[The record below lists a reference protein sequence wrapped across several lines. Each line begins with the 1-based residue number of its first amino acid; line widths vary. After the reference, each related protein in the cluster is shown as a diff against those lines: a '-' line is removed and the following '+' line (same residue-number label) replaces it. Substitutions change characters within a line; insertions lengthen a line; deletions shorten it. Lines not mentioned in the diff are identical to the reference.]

1 MFDATPP
8 EPVMQRS
15 QGRAFV
21 AMAARRGQVRLVD
34 LAQSGSAK
42 AMFPRVAGAVP
53 EVVFLNT
60 SGGLTGGDRLAYQ
73 LEIGAGARV
82 CATTQTAERA
92 YASGGGVAEVRVQ
105 AQVGAAARLDWLPQ
119 ETLIYEG
126 ANLSRLTEIDLAAGA
141 SCLLAETLVLGRQ
154 AMGEKPRA
162 AHLRDERRVRREG
175 RLVWAETLLLS
186 PEVLQAQAA
195 ALLGEA
201 RAFAVVALIGPGAAD
216 LLGCV
221 RAVLTHAG
229 CEAAASAW
237 EDKCVV
243 RIFAR
248 DGWPLRQQLAAVL
261 SVLSGRALPR
271 VWQAQGLNGE

>member
-1 MFDATPP
+1 MFDAPPP

-60 SGGLTGGDRLAYQ
+60 SGGLTGGDRLEYR
-73 LEIGAGARV
+73 LEVGAGARV

-105 AQVGAAARLDWLPQ
+105 AQVGAGARLDWLPQ
-119 ETLIYEG
+119 ETLVYEG
-126 ANLSRLTEIDLAAGA
+126 SHLSRLTEIDLAAGA

-154 AMGEKPRA
+154 AMGEEPRA

-186 PEVLQAQAA
+186 PQVLQAQAA

-216 LLGCV
+216 LLASV

-248 DGWPLRQQLAAVL
+248 DGWPLRQQLAAAL
-261 SVLSGRALPR
+261 AVLSGRALPR